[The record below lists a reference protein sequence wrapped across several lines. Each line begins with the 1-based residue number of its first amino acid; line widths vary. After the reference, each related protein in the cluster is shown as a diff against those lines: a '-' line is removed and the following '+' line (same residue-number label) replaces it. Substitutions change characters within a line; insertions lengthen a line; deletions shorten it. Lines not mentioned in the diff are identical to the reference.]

1 MGSPPACTPA
11 RRRSLCKRWP
21 ILIWKLWPPSNRLV
35 GMDVIEAQEGA
46 LTASVKAYWSPA
58 PQWCYGSILVRQP
71 SRGSG
76 AFLDEAIRSVVVV
89 VVVRL
94 GTAKLQVVG

>member
-1 MGSPPACTPA
+1 
-11 RRRSLCKRWP
+11 
-21 ILIWKLWPPSNRLV
+21 
-35 GMDVIEAQEGA
+35 MDVIEAQEGA

-76 AFLDEAIRSVVVV
+76 AFLDEAIRLSPRLSRYSFQPIVVFDAEGRMIAAVLRPACRPDGRQIV
-89 VVVRL
+89 KWLRRL
-94 GTAKLQVVG
+94 IAALREN